1 MVKGSRMTVQ
11 TVPEER
17 RSLILAIRRGL
28 AGRCPACGQGR
39 SLAGYLTPVAACGH
53 CGEPLGEIMTHDIAP
68 YFTILVVGHIVVPL
82 CLLVEQ
88 TTHPEMWVHMA
99 LWPALTLGLTG
110 LLLPRIKSGAMG
122 LMWAL
127 GLKGDETQ

>member
-1 MVKGSRMTVQ
+1 MT
-11 TVPEER
+11 T
-17 RSLILAIRRGL
+17 RSIPDAPRPLLRAIRRGL
-28 AGRCPACGQGR
+28 AGRCPSCGEGR
-39 SLAGYLTPVAACGH
+39 VLSGYLTPVETCAH

-88 TTHPEMWVHMA
+88 TIHPEMWVHLA

-110 LLLPRIKSGAMG
+110 LLLPRIKCASMG
-122 LMWAL
+122 LMWSL

>member
-1 MVKGSRMTVQ
+1 MSMS
-11 TVPEER
+11 VPDAPR
-17 RSLILAIRRGL
+17 PLLTSIRRGL

-39 SLAGYLTPVAACGH
+39 VLAGYLKPVAACSH
-53 CGEPLGEIMTHDIAP
+53 CGTPLGEIMTHDIAP

-88 TTHPEMWVHMA
+88 LYHPEMWVHLA
-99 LWPALTLGLTG
+99 LWPTLTLGLTG
-110 LLLPRIKSGAMG
+110 LLLPRIKCGAMG
-122 LMWAL
+122 LMWSL